1 MIQASYPDR
10 HGRPHHHH
18 GYITKDCTLPRKIAT
33 SQHKEQVQVRRRK
46 ARLFHRTNRIIT
58 TQLNEYRPETARP
71 KTRISIA
78 TQQHTTIIM
87 TTGFSNAADWL
98 SHITGPNAHNQIEK
112 KDDAKDPILRDLRD
126 MKDAET
132 KGGVYT
138 LPPPKYE
145 RRLLGG
151 AQPKYMA
158 QLHQPKPKFV
168 AQKDPTRG
176 KKGKNKAKSNR
187 LGNDLHM
194 A

>member
-1 MIQASYPDR
+1 
-10 HGRPHHHH
+10 
-18 GYITKDCTLPRKIAT
+18 
-33 SQHKEQVQVRRRK
+33 
-46 ARLFHRTNRIIT
+46 
-58 TQLNEYRPETARP
+58 
-71 KTRISIA
+71 
-78 TQQHTTIIM
+78 M

>member
-1 MIQASYPDR
+1 
-10 HGRPHHHH
+10 
-18 GYITKDCTLPRKIAT
+18 
-33 SQHKEQVQVRRRK
+33 
-46 ARLFHRTNRIIT
+46 
-58 TQLNEYRPETARP
+58 
-71 KTRISIA
+71 
-78 TQQHTTIIM
+78 M

-98 SHITGPNAHNQIEK
+98 SNITGPNAHTQIEK

-126 MKDAET
+126 MKDSET

-145 RRLLGG
+145 RRLPGG
-151 AQPKYMA
+151 ATQPKYMA

>member
-1 MIQASYPDR
+1 MS
-10 HGRPHHHH
+10 
-18 GYITKDCTLPRKIAT
+18 
-33 SQHKEQVQVRRRK
+33 
-46 ARLFHRTNRIIT
+46 
-58 TQLNEYRPETARP
+58 
-71 KTRISIA
+71 
-78 TQQHTTIIM
+78 
-87 TTGFSNAADWL
+87 TGFSNAADWL
-98 SHITGPNAHNQIEK
+98 SNITGPNAHTQIEK
-112 KDDAKDPILRDLRD
+112 KDDARDPILRDLRD